1 MITAHFNKKQFHKVI
16 YSISALFFL
25 LACSNG
31 NTNKTDDNEVN
42 QKSFQPG
49 KLVEKVICSQNPEQS
64 YALYL
69 PSYFNSS
76 KSYPIIIVFD
86 AHARGKMAVK
96 RFVEASEKFGYII
109 VASNNAKNGL
119 EEIDN
124 VVNTLFIDALALPG
138 VDKKRVYTAGFS
150 GGARV
155 ASSTAIYK
163 GGIKGVIACAGGMPT
178 TGQELSRKFDF
189 AGIVGL
195 DDFNYHE
202 MKTLNK
208 ALNENGF
215 TSQLFTF
222 DGSHDWPL
230 PAVLSKA
237 VEWLELM
244 AMKRKEIPT
253 NDNLVRNYLSA
264 YSDSI
269 NTYVMYG
276 LNYRAYLLYNIFL
289 KDLDG
294 LYDITDFKKS
304 YEALLQNPD
313 IDKSI
318 KAEEASNKNEL
329 SKQETLLNMFKSGN
343 YTGLKNEISNL
354 NKSILDKDA
363 VVVHASKRLLG
374 FIGMLS
380 YVYTENA
387 VNSQNKAAYNGVIEI
402 YAMVDP
408 KNPDKEFY
416 KACQAMMDSQPD
428 KALEYLQKA
437 VQLGYYDADRLQ
449 IIGYFEQLRTK
460 PEFDLVVKGAMENF
474 NKQ

>member
-1 MITAHFNKKQFHKVI
+1 M
-16 YSISALFFL
+16 
-25 LACSNG
+25 
-31 NTNKTDDNEVN
+31 
-42 QKSFQPG
+42 
-49 KLVEKVICSQNPEQS
+49 
-64 YALYL
+64 
-69 PSYFNSS
+69 
-76 KSYPIIIVFD
+76 
-86 AHARGKMAVK
+86 
-96 RFVEASEKFGYII
+96 
-109 VASNNAKNGL
+109 
-119 EEIDN
+119 
-124 VVNTLFIDALALPG
+124 
-138 VDKKRVYTAGFS
+138 
-150 GGARV
+150 
-155 ASSTAIYK
+155 
-163 GGIKGVIACAGGMPT
+163 
-178 TGQELSRKFDF
+178 SRKFDF

-230 PAVLSKA
+230 PSVLSKA

-253 NDNLVRNYLSA
+253 NDNLVRNYLST

-313 IDKSI
+313 IDKNI
-318 KAEEASNKNEL
+318 KAEETSNKNEL
-329 SKQETLLNMFKSGN
+329 LKQETLLNMFKSGN
-343 YTGLKNEISNL
+343 YAGLKNEISNL

-363 VVVHASKRLLG
+363 MVVHSAKRLLG

-402 YAMVDP
+402 YTLVDP

-416 KACQAMMDSQPD
+416 KACQTMMDEQPD

-460 PEFDLVVKGAMENF
+460 PEFDLVVKGAMDNF
-474 NKQ
+474 NKQE